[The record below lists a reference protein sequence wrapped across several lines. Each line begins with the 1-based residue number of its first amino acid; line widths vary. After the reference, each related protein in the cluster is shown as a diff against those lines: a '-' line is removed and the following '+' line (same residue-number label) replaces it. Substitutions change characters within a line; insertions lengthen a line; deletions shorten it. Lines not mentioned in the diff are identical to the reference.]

1 MPPREL
7 PTLLLPAR
15 HLQALQALL
24 RQHVPEA
31 EVWAYGSRVTG
42 GAHEG
47 SDLDLVLRRSSDLT
61 QPVAGCLALREALQ
75 DSPLPML
82 VEVHQWADVP
92 AGFRANMAAAHVV
105 LQPATRALA
114 ASAPVENQR

>member
-1 MPPREL
+1 MPVREW
-7 PTLLLPAR
+7 PGLLLPA
-15 HLQALQALL
+15 HQLQALQALL
-24 RQHVPEA
+24 KQHVPEA

-47 SDLDLVLRRSSDLT
+47 SDLDLVLRHPIDLL
-61 QPVAGCLALREALQ
+61 QPVPGGPALREALQ

-82 VEVHQWADVP
+82 VDVHQWAEVP

-105 LQPATRALA
+105 LQPAG
-114 ASAPVENQR
+114 